1 MKVLFL
7 TYPRIGL
14 NRGGLQIQIEE
25 TAKGLRELGVEVV
38 FYDPWR
44 DQIPEVDLCH
54 AFSIDGAILPH
65 LERATESGKPVI
77 VSPVFSAF
85 AHGAYVTRVKVL
97 LSSSIPGMYSDLKRA
112 QRIFNVASHVIALN
126 ADEESLIRS
135 SFSSVSSRKITVIP
149 NGIDG
154 RFATGNPEIFRAKY
168 KLGSFILTVGSI
180 EPNKNQLAL
189 IQAMKQLDSQL
200 VIIGRANRSY
210 PDYFALCQKEASTQK
225 TILFVGEVPHGDPI
239 LASAFAASELFV
251 LPSFSEVMPLSL
263 YEAALAGCKVAA
275 SDSFPLQPEMAR
287 YVSRFTPSSVSSM
300 ATVLAKELQGRPSN
314 SLKDAVLAMPTW
326 TDISRRILEVYEGLC
341 VEH

>member
-1 MKVLFL
+1 MRVLFL

-25 TAKGLRELGVEVV
+25 TAKGLTELGVEVV

-44 DQIPEVDLCH
+44 NQIPEVDLCH
-54 AFSIDGAILPH
+54 AFSIDGAVLPH
-65 LERATESGKPVI
+65 LERAAESRKPVI

-85 AHGAYVTRVKVL
+85 AHGAYLTRVKVL
-97 LSSSIPGMYSDLKRA
+97 LSSSIPGMYSDLRRA
-112 QRIFNVASHVIALN
+112 QRILNVASHVIALN
-126 ADEESLIRS
+126 ADEESLIRC
-135 SFSSVSSRKITVIP
+135 SFPSVSSRRITVIP
-149 NGIDG
+149 NGIDV

-210 PDYFALCQKEASTQK
+210 SDYFALCQKEASTQK
-225 TILFVGEVPHGDPI
+225 NILFAGEIPHGDPL

-275 SDSFPLQPEMAR
+275 SDSFPLQPEVAR
-287 YVSRFTPSSVSSM
+287 YVSRFTPTSAASIS
-300 ATVLAKELQGRPSN
+300 TVLAKELQGRLN
-314 SLKDAVLAMPTW
+314 EGLKNAVLTMPSW
-326 TDISRRILEVYEGLC
+326 TTISRRILDIYEGLC
-341 VEH
+341 V